1 MKNKN
6 IVFFLAALFILML
19 SSFSAHKFYVS
30 IYQVDFVPEKKRV
43 EITARIFMDDLNLAL
58 EKEFKIKTSL
68 GEKSE
73 TTQDVNLLKQ
83 YLAKHLRV
91 FIDGK
96 EKQVVF
102 LSKEID
108 NNVVIVY
115 MKITDIKKFNSF
127 KIQNNALLDLYWDQQ
142 NIIQTNFYN
151 NKKNY
156 IFTGDYFVENIR
168 VSKN

>member
-1 MKNKN
+1 MNKKT
-6 IVFFLAALFILML
+6 ILFFATLFIVLL
-19 SSFSAHKFYVS
+19 SSFTAHKFYVS
-30 IYQVDFVPEKKRV
+30 IYQIDFVPEKKRV

-58 EKEFKIKTSL
+58 EQEFKVKTAL
-68 GEKSE
+68 GEKLE
-73 TTQDVNLLKQ
+73 TAEDGAFLKK
-83 YLAKHLRV
+83 YLAKHIRV
-91 FIDGK
+91 SIDGK
-96 EKQVVF
+96 EKQILF

-127 KIQNNALLDLYWDQQ
+127 KIQNNALLDLYSDQQ

-156 IFTGDYFVENIR
+156 IFTGDYFVENITISR
-168 VSKN
+168 N